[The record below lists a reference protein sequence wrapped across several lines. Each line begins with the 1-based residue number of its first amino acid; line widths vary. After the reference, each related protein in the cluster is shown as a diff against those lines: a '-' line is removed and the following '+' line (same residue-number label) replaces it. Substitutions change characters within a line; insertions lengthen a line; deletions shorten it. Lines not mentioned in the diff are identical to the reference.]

1 MDDSVNGV
9 ILLGVGDVLILGF
22 PVVVGEEMLIYDGV
36 HVGVLWGLNRGSGE
50 VRFVLFS
57 VNGEGAEEFLGL
69 VEGFLDGEGS
79 FNPVDRGI

>member
-1 MDDSVNGV
+1 M
-9 ILLGVGDVLILGF
+9 GDVLILGF

-36 HVGVLWGLNRGSGE
+36 HVGVSWGFNRGSGE
-50 VRFVLFS
+50 VRFMLFS